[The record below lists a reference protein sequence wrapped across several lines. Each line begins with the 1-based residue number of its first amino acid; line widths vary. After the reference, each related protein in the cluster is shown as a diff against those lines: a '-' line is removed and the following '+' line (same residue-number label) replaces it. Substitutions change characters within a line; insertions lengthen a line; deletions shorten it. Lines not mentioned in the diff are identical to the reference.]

1 MDQYRYPTVS
11 SFFEYIRDKQVSYL
25 TWGLVHMCII
35 PFDYLELPHD
45 TYFLHTV

>member
-25 TWGLVHMCII
+25 T
-35 PFDYLELPHD
+35 
-45 TYFLHTV
+45 